1 MKPIWIVDDDQSI
14 RWVLEKALARENFAT
29 RSFANVREAS
39 AALDHDSPQVLVS
52 DIRMPGGSGLELL
65 QTVRDKV
72 PGLPVIIMTAFSDLD
87 SAVAAFQGGAFEYLA
102 KPFDIDKAVELI
114 RRAVD
119 ESMRGEQTWDERVAE
134 APEMLGQA
142 PAMQDMFRAIG
153 RLSHSAATV
162 LITGESGTGK
172 ELVARALHRHSPRAN
187 GPFIALN
194 TAAIPKDLLESE
206 LFGHERGA
214 FTGAQAMRQ
223 GRFEQAENGTLFLD
237 EIGDMPFDLQTRL
250 LRVLSDGQFY
260 RVGGHNPLRSN
271 VRVIAATHQNLE
283 SRVRQGLFRE
293 DLYHRLNVIRLRL
306 PALRERSEDIPLLT
320 RHFLQKS
327 ARDLGVEP
335 KRVSEEA
342 LAYLASLPFPGNVRQ
357 LENLANWLTVMAPA
371 QTIEVKDLPPD
382 LGPAQVGSSELAAGA
397 AAGPTADG
405 TAPTNGGFMGGA
417 PLAGVGGG
425 TFVHPSG
432 AAGMTVA
439 SALSAWE
446 GGLRTEVA
454 RMLRENAA
462 DVMDELARRFE
473 AAVIREALDFTR
485 GRKVEAAERLGIG
498 RNTITRK
505 IQELNLE
512 P

>member
-102 KPFDIDKAVELI
+102 KPFDVDKAVELI

-119 ESMRGEQTWDERVAE
+119 ESMRGEQTWDDRVAE

-260 RVGGHNPLRSN
+260 RVGGHNPLRAN

-306 PALRERSEDIPLLT
+306 PALRERNEDIPLLT

-371 QTIEVKDLPPD
+371 QTIEIKDLPPD
-382 LGPAQVGSSELAAGA
+382 LGPAHGAGSELGAGA
-397 AAGPTADG
+397 AAGATTDG
-405 TAPTNGGFMGGA
+405 TAATHAGIAGGVPLGGTNGGA
-417 PLAGVGGG
+417 L
-425 TFVHPSG
+425 VHPGG
-432 AAGMTVA
+432 AAGASVA
-439 SALSAWE
+439 TALSAWE

>member
-1 MKPIWIVDDDQSI
+1 M
-14 RWVLEKALARENFAT
+14 RALEF
-29 RSFANVREAS
+29 
-39 AALDHDSPQVLVS
+39 DSPQVLVS
-52 DIRMPGGSGLELL
+52 DIRMPGGSGLDLL
-65 QTVRDKV
+65 QRVRERL

-102 KPFDIDKAVELI
+102 KPFDIDRAVELI
-114 RRAVD
+114 RRAVE
-119 ESMRGEQTWDERVAE
+119 ESLRGEHPVDDRPAE

-142 PAMQDMFRAIG
+142 SAMQDMFRAIG
-153 RLSHSAATV
+153 RLSNSSATV

-172 ELVARALHRHSPRAN
+172 ELVARALHRHSPRAG

-260 RVGGHNPLRSN
+260 RVGGHNPLRAN

-283 SRVRQGLFRE
+283 TRVRQGMFRE

-306 PALRERSEDIPLLT
+306 PALRERSDDIPLLAK
-320 RHFLQKS
+320 HFLLKS

-335 KRVSEEA
+335 KRVTDDA
-342 LAYLASLPFPGNVRQ
+342 LIYLSSLSFPGNVRQ
-357 LENLANWLTVMAPA
+357 LENLCNWLTVMAPA
-371 QTIEVKDLPPD
+371 QTVEIKDLPPD
-382 LGPAQVGSSELAAGA
+382 LLPNALGAQSGSPISMDGGISSDVMPGLDGAEDLPAGNTYAGARTGAGTGERGTAVLANPMGGA
-397 AAGPTADG
+397 AA
-405 TAPTNGGFMGGA
+405 
-417 PLAGVGGG
+417 
-425 TFVHPSG
+425 
-432 AAGMTVA
+432 AAGG
-439 SALSAWE
+439 WE

-454 RMLRENAA
+454 RLLRESAP
-462 DVMDELARRFE
+462 DVMDRVTRRFE
-473 AAVIREALDFTR
+473 AAVIKEALDFTR

-505 IQELNLE
+505 IQELDLE
-512 P
+512 S

>member
-102 KPFDIDKAVELI
+102 KPFDVDKAVELI

-119 ESMRGEQTWDERVAE
+119 ESMRGEQTWDDRVAD

-260 RVGGHNPLRSN
+260 RVGGHNPLRAN

-306 PALRERSEDIPLLT
+306 PALRERNEDIPLLT

-371 QTIEVKDLPPD
+371 QTIETKDLPPD
-382 LGPAQVGSSELAAGA
+382 LGPAHGAGSELGAGA
-397 AAGPTADG
+397 AAGATTDG
-405 TAPTNGGFMGGA
+405 TVATNAGIAGGVPLAGTNGGA
-417 PLAGVGGG
+417 L
-425 TFVHPSG
+425 VHPGG
-432 AAGMTVA
+432 AAGASVA
-439 SALSAWE
+439 TALSAWE